1 MADLVVLVEPGAGC
15 TALVADS
22 AVQQGLHIHLVLRH
36 KGVGLEQP
44 EKNIPTAIAEYTT
57 SLASTLCFDT
67 RAWDWSRLK
76 EHSNSNSAVH
86 NQLSIHL
93 VL

>member
-44 EKNIPTAIAEYTT
+44 EKNIPTAIKMKTKIINKTE
-57 SLASTLCFDT
+57 LF
-67 RAWDWSRLK
+67 
-76 EHSNSNSAVH
+76 AV
-86 NQLSIHL
+86 NIDDDIKLFIYYIL
-93 VL
+93 FVLYNIIYKNY